1 MSKVLEYLHITCDT
15 DSVVMKYAN
24 PTAIN
29 KGEPAE
35 PVLLS
40 NTAYERVSV

>member
-1 MSKVLEYLHITCDT
+1 M
-15 DSVVMKYAN
+15 VVKQLQYSN
-24 PTAIN
+24 PTEIN

-40 NTAYERVSV
+40 NTAYANR

>member
-1 MSKVLEYLHITCDT
+1 MLLEVQELI
-15 DSVVMKYAN
+15 SSNSN
-24 PTAIN
+24 PTEIN

-40 NTAYERVSV
+40 NTAYVKQ